1 MPLTTDK
8 ITQALS
14 ARGISIPAF
23 EVDSLLCLVNSITD
37 CLDTNY
43 TDECTKD
50 AILLY
55 SAILI
60 GSSVGG
66 RYITSQSAPSGA
78 SQSFGYGSKPWVNL
92 YNQLGKLDPHN
103 CSGAIVESPNGVPG
117 AFFAVVT
124 GSKCR

>member
-1 MPLTTDK
+1 MPLTTDQ
-8 ITQALS
+8 INQALS
-14 ARGISIPAF
+14 SRGINIPEF
-23 EVDSLLCLVNSITD
+23 EVTALLCLVNSITE
-37 CLDTNY
+37 CLDSKY

-55 SAILI
+55 SAVLM

-92 YNQLGKLDPHN
+92 YNQLKKLDKHN
-103 CSGAIVESPNGVPG
+103 CSGAIVESPDGAPG
-117 AFFAVVT
+117 AFFGVVRG
-124 GSKCR
+124 GSCR